1 MKMLVEE
8 TSQQF
13 NVLEIES
20 IVKAILDFLNDMTVV
35 NNEVTI
41 LENFIRDYKTLIENH
56 DLIMKNVQK
65 YLDRNGNTDFRLLHD
80 RFGLSKMQAKLLNIP
95 NIENKF
101 WFRNECY
108 KFSNNNISNVLE
120 FLKNSEQKRTR

>member
-1 MKMLVEE
+1 
-8 TSQQF
+8 
-13 NVLEIES
+13 
-20 IVKAILDFLNDMTVV
+20 
-35 NNEVTI
+35 
-41 LENFIRDYKTLIENH
+41 
-56 DLIMKNVQK
+56 
-65 YLDRNGNTDFRLLHD
+65 
-80 RFGLSKMQAKLLNIP
+80 MQAKLLNSKGGLEILNIP

>member
-20 IVKAILDFLNDMTVV
+20 IVKAILNFLNDMTVV
-35 NNEVTI
+35 KNEVSI
-41 LENFIRDYKTLIENH
+41 LENFIRDYKTLNENH

-65 YLDRNGNTDFRLLHD
+65 YLDRSGNTDFSLLHD
-80 RFGLSKMQAKLLNIP
+80 I
-95 NIENKF
+95 
-101 WFRNECY
+101 
-108 KFSNNNISNVLE
+108 
-120 FLKNSEQKRTR
+120 